1 MVHGTAE
8 HMGQRWSAG
17 SRRRVRERSQ
27 SAAAMRWNS
36 PIRNTGKE
44 GGTREGDVGGSIWIP
59 HHGGGRT
66 MAHATMVS
74 VSRCGK
80 RALGPVGKCRYHI
93 PNRLG
98 RPSTSA
104 SPESGDSF
112 ISSLQRSSI
121 FVATRF
127 LRRRHGA
134 PRRLA
139 GAGAE
144 RVTSSR
150 SPSAS
155 EPCTRGTCVASVR
168 AARRLRHRTCSPE
181 PRELRPASQHT
192 TQLRAPSSS
201 RVQQVLLAWPPASAL
216 PPSVS
221 NNSP

>member
-44 GGTREGDVGGSIWIP
+44 RAGRERATWWVDPFGYHTTGRA
-59 HHGGGRT
+59 HHG
-66 MAHATMVS
+66 ACDDVVS

-104 SPESGDSF
+104 SPDS
-112 ISSLQRSSI
+112 SSAACSALL
-121 FVATRF
+121 F
-127 LRRRHGA
+127 LWRLLPPPPARRARLGELL
-134 PRRLA
+134 RRLA
-139 GAGAE
+139 RGRGE
-144 RVTSSR
+144 SQTSSR
-150 SPSAS
+150 SPRLR

-181 PRELRPASQHT
+181 PREL
-192 TQLRAPSSS
+192 
-201 RVQQVLLAWPPASAL
+201 
-216 PPSVS
+216 
-221 NNSP
+221 

>member
-44 GGTREGDVGGSIWIP
+44 RAGRERATWVDPFGYHTS
-59 HHGGGRT
+59 GGGRT

-104 SPESGDSF
+104 SPETH
-112 ISSLQRSSI
+112 SSAACSALL
-121 FVATRF
+121 F
-127 LRRRHGA
+127 LRRLLPPPPA
-134 PRRLA
+134 RRA
-139 GAGAE
+139 SATCGGGAE
-144 RVTSSR
+144 RVR
-150 SPSAS
+150 PHRAPPRLR

-181 PRELRPASQHT
+181 PRELRPASPHT

>member
-1 MVHGTAE
+1 MPSLGPHPDATSRGRREGWRAQRGRPGASCSISWCSKERGEGLMVHGTAE

-44 GGTREGDVGGSIWIP
+44 GGAREGDVGGSIWIP

-127 LRRRHGA
+127 LRRRHSA

-139 GAGAE
+139 GARRE
-144 RVTSSR
+144 
-150 SPSAS
+150 SPH
-155 EPCTRGTCVASVR
+155 R
-168 AARRLRHRTCSPE
+168 APPRLRSHVLE
-181 PRELRPASQHT
+181 A
-192 TQLRAPSSS
+192 
-201 RVQQVLLAWPPASAL
+201 RVWRVCARLGG
-216 PPSVS
+216 
-221 NNSP
+221 

>member
-44 GGTREGDVGGSIWIP
+44 GGAREGDLGGSIWIP

-104 SPESGDSF
+104 SPETH
-112 ISSLQRSSI
+112 SSAAACSALL
-121 FVATRF
+121 F
-127 LRRRHGA
+127 LW
-134 PRRLA
+134 RLA
-139 GAGAE
+139 
-144 RVTSSR
+144 SSAAATAR
-150 SPSAS
+150 LGDL
-155 EPCTRGTCVASVR
+155 RGRGESH
-168 AARRLRHRTCSPE
+168 LI
-181 PRELRPASQHT
+181 
-192 TQLRAPSSS
+192 
-201 RVQQVLLAWPPASAL
+201 AL
-216 PPSVS
+216 PLGFGAMYSRHVCGECARG
-221 NNSP
+221 